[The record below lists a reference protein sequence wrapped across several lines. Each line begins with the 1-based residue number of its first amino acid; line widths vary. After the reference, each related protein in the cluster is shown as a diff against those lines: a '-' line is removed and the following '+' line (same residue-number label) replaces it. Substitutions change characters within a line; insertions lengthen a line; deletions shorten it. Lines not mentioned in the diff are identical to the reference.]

1 MKKQIKLMPDYH
13 CYPLW
18 WMESVATGDISP
30 ATLPLSAE
38 TISRLEL
45 WVDAY
50 DALLNPDD
58 PYTSDFPSER
68 EKEAFEQEGIRLWKQ
83 LRAELAPEYEVFYYS
98 IKRYKLLTQP
108 DELTESFRDDGKAEI
123 GFDSS
128 DKVRTGNGL
137 YQQR

>member
-18 WMESVATGDISP
+18 WMESVTTGDISP
-30 ATLPLSAE
+30 ATLSLSAE
-38 TISRLEL
+38 TISRLER

-58 PYTSDFPSER
+58 PYVSDFPSER

-83 LRAELAPEYEVFYYS
+83 LRAELAPAYEVLYYS
-98 IKRYKLLTQP
+98 IKRHKLLTQP
-108 DELTESFRDDGKAEI
+108 DELAEPFRDGGIEDR

-128 DKVRTGNGL
+128 DKVRK
-137 YQQR
+137 